1 MYIPK
6 ASIKK
11 INNLIDLRK
20 SPEYIIQ
27 AKKIV
32 RIEFERIKDK
42 LINNF
47 ERHKIT
53 QEIDAGSNAAN
64 TSGTLGGYG
73 NLFTYI
79 GFEES
84 TKPIEPIRESLNGIF
99 IQSTVFDKNGGSIV
113 YVNYPTARDI
123 FNITP
128 LPWAEGRSWAEGIE
142 KGLAGFGFFLST
154 ESSVSRSGGGIQT
167 KQQNKK
173 GKFKNTS
180 YISSL
185 IKEFERD
192 IIKLNGLKI

>member
-6 ASIKK
+6 ASVKK
-11 INNLIDLRK
+11 INSLIDLRK

-27 AKKIV
+27 VKKIV

-53 QEIDAGSNAAN
+53 QEIDAGSNASN

-73 NLFTYI
+73 NLFAYI

-84 TKPIEPIRESLNGIF
+84 TKPTEPIRELLNGIF

-123 FNITP
+123 FNVTP
-128 LPWAEGRSWAEGIE
+128 LPWADGRSWAEGIE

-167 KQQNKK
+167 KKQNKK
-173 GKFKNTS
+173 GKFKNTN